1 MNQGRP
7 VRQKTNATGRND
19 RRSGSNGATIILRR
33 SFWLSPQISALSGNA
48 RSLLVEL
55 TAMYSG
61 PHSNGKLFLSV
72 RDASLRLGLS
82 DTKATRSAFYELQA
96 VGLLSISSAAH
107 FNVKSGGASR
117 ARAFWL
123 NWKDLEGRPVSA
135 EALVD
140 LDFCKL
146 SKKQKQRIEMRSQA
160 IQAHHKNKPTEE
172 DFTTL
177 GTIRACMARESV
189 EVSTT
194 HEQKNGGLPPIAVGE
209 HSATHICYQRGV
221 GGDASTETPSPTRQ
235 RGLRDAMARR
245 KRPGRTRLRRYQL
258 VGSTK

>member
-1 MNQGRP
+1 
-7 VRQKTNATGRND
+7 
-19 RRSGSNGATIILRR
+19 
-33 SFWLSPQISALSGNA
+33 
-48 RSLLVEL
+48 
-55 TAMYSG
+55 
-61 PHSNGKLFLSV
+61 
-72 RDASLRLGLS
+72 
-82 DTKATRSAFYELQA
+82 
-96 VGLLSISSAAH
+96 
-107 FNVKSGGASR
+107 VKSGGASR